1 MKSATRVPYIMGESF
16 LVDVGIDAGIDD
28 GDFETGRFNA
38 WSWSP
43 IPLLT
48 VRTVGWMLEYDRGY
62 FGR

>member
-16 LVDVGIDAGIDD
+16 LVDA
-28 GDFETGRFNA
+28 GRFNA

-48 VRTVGWMLEYDRGY
+48 VSTVDWMLEYDRGY